1 MSDWFKVFGEMSLDN
16 LFVISGLVFLGIGVV
31 RKISGKIDP
40 SRNARV
46 MSGLLGVSL
55 MTGGLWIHRG
65 HISSAQTGKTQ
76 SSPSEGQ
83 QPANDVHASVRQVQ
97 AQANET
103 HSGVNGGQSNNRA
116 RAVGLPFF
124 SGSWKNVDAETRGLT
139 TLSVRSAGQAV
150 WVHAWGRCHPT
161 DCDWGEV
168 TASAFAL
175 GVEANP
181 ANHAQKITA
190 VYQTSFSNTLLTLTP
205 SGDDALMAD
214 TETRFTDN
222 SGRLSY
228 SATYTFRR

>member
-1 MSDWFKVFGEMSLDN
+1 MSDWLKVFGEMSLDN

-31 RKISGKIDP
+31 GKISGKIDP
-40 SRNARV
+40 SRSARV
-46 MSGLLGVSL
+46 MSALLGACLV
-55 MTGGLWIHRG
+55 TGGLWIHRG
-65 HISSAQTGKTQ
+65 HSSSPQTGKIQ

-83 QPANDVHASVRQVQ
+83 PPASDVHASVRQVPTEG
-97 AQANET
+97 NET
-103 HSGVNGGQSNNRA
+103 QSGANGGQSHNQPH
-116 RAVGLPFF
+116 AVGLPFF

-168 TASAFAL
+168 AATAFAP

-222 SGRLSY
+222 SGRSSY